1 MSIRRAPSSARM
13 ARLPA
18 HLAPIRVEHDR
29 PPRPL
34 TREQAAELLGL
45 HPRTVDRW
53 VHRGRLHAIDLRGT
67 VRIPV
72 TEVARVRSIPA
83 WTRFE

>member
-1 MSIRRAPSSARM
+1 MSIRRAPPPAHRP
-13 ARLPA
+13 RLPA
-18 HLAPIRVEHDR
+18 HLAPIRVVSDR

-45 HPRTVDRW
+45 HPRTLDRW
-53 VHRGRLHAIDLRGT
+53 VHRGRLHVIDLRGT

-72 TEVARVRSIPA
+72 TELACVRSIRV
-83 WTRFE
+83 WTRFG

>member
-1 MSIRRAPSSARM
+1 VVS
-13 ARLPA
+13 
-18 HLAPIRVEHDR
+18 DR

-45 HPRTVDRW
+45 HPRTLDRW
-53 VHRGRLHAIDLRGT
+53 VDRGRLRVIDLRGT

-72 TEVARVRSIPA
+72 TELARVRSIRV
-83 WTRFE
+83 WTRFG

>member
-1 MSIRRAPSSARM
+1 MSIRRAPSPAHIP
-13 ARLPA
+13 RLPA
-18 HLAPIRVEHDR
+18 HLAPISVVSDR
-29 PPRPL
+29 PPRLL

-45 HPRTVDRW
+45 HPRTLDRW
-53 VHRGRLHAIDLRGT
+53 VHRGRLRVIDLRGT

-72 TEVARVRSIPA
+72 AELARVRSIRV